1 MSHNNMSKTI
11 QRRTLLQGAA
21 ALAGA
26 QLLPHAQ
33 AQSAHWPTK
42 PIKLIVPYAAGG
54 ATDILARAFGEGL
67 SKRVGQPV
75 IVDNRP
81 GASGIVGTEAVA
93 KAVPDGHTL
102 LMSLSSSMLVN
113 QYLYTKLPYNPIKD
127 L

>member
-1 MSHNNMSKTI
+1 MSHDKRSMMI

-26 QLLPHAQ
+26 HLLCEAHAE
-33 AQSAHWPTK
+33 SGKEHWPSK
-42 PIKLIVPYAAGG
+42 PIKLIVPYNAGG

-81 GASGIVGTEAVA
+81 GASGIVGRRD
-93 KAVPDGHTL
+93 PD
-102 LMSLSSSMLVN
+102 
-113 QYLYTKLPYNPIKD
+113 
-127 L
+127 